1 MNKVTLAHA
10 KAHLE
15 DLVAQA
21 EAGEAVSIVR
31 DGREVA
37 RLTAAAPRRPI
48 SLADLKA
55 VTDPMPDQ
63 PEGAA
68 ELVRRMRDEARY

>member
-1 MNKVTLAHA
+1 MKTVTLAHA
-10 KAHLE
+10 KEHLE

-21 EAGEAVSIVR
+21 EAGQSVSILR
-31 DGREVA
+31 EGREVA
-37 RLTAAAPRRPI
+37 RLTPAEPRRPI

-55 VTDPMPDQ
+55 VTDPMPVQ

-68 ELVRRMRDEARY
+68 ELVRRMREDACY